1 MNIKPFLAER
11 FEVYQTRKLI
21 FLTILMV
28 LGLSGC
34 ASFPAAFEDPKVQLV
49 SIERLPGSGMRQ
61 GLMVVLNVQN
71 PNSYALP
78 IQGMSYGI
86 DIEGYE
92 IANGI
97 TSEIADIPAYGE
109 TQVSLPVTADLM
121 QLVRLMSG
129 LMVKGD
135 ANLEY
140 RLGVKIDVNLPL
152 VPDINLTESGS
163 LPLAALR

>member
-1 MNIKPFLAER
+1 MKKQKKSQDFRNDVNSTA
-11 FEVYQTRKLI
+11 QTFRI
-21 FLTILMV
+21 P
-28 LGLSGC
+28 C
-34 ASFPAAFEDPKVQLV
+34 
-49 SIERLPGSGMRQ
+49 
-61 GLMVVLNVQN
+61 
-71 PNSYALP
+71 Y
-78 IQGMSYGI
+78 
-86 DIEGYE
+86 
-92 IANGI
+92 
-97 TSEIADIPAYGE
+97 SE
-109 TQVSLPVTADLM
+109 VSLPVTADLM